1 MKDWV
6 QAEKGWKNICLEE
19 GGREGS
25 MKLESVR
32 FSCLWVE
39 FVCCLFYI
47 PNAVQPGKRGGL
59 EICTILLISQHYL
72 TNISFSFLSY
82 FFYFFFQ
89 NILNYYFFNFFKFIF
104 NINLSKLSKHIKKI
118 KIKIKKTIEKD
129 LFYLK
134 KKVVLRN
141 LIKNIMF
148 YQHS

>member
-1 MKDWV
+1 MMSH
-6 QAEKGWKNICLEE
+6 KNCFRPWFLTTDDERLSAGRERMEEYLFRRGRE

-47 PNAVQPGKRGGL
+47 SNPVQPGKRGGL

-82 FFYFFFQ
+82 FFNFLFQ
-89 NILNYYFFNFFKFIF
+89 NILNYFF
-104 NINLSKLSKHIKKI
+104 
-118 KIKIKKTIEKD
+118 
-129 LFYLK
+129 
-134 KKVVLRN
+134 
-141 LIKNIMF
+141 
-148 YQHS
+148 